1 MANQNNSNLIRT
13 KDLLLKDHGTLSI
26 VIFTGEDRNQTE
38 NFLSKIDDLI
48 TVYGQSDAQANR
60 LAIMVIESIPDSP
73 AALWLKAAK
82 LEESIAGNNATHKNL
97 NTWDLPPEN
106 QVERPGLRK
115 ALEKVYGS
123 TTDNTAIFRK
133 LTEGK
138 EQRNGESFHSYFMRR
153 QTAHM
158 EYIAAITPEWK
169 RKTQEEKWT
178 TWQPHMTAVSWEV
191 ETYCRG
197 KVRKYIQDIRLS
209 KTIAD
214 MDALLKQVSLWE
226 LTDEGAADLKQ
237 TKVSPVASVGQQQQ
251 SQQQQSQRK
260 QQQSGKQGPIQCPY
274 CGLYGH
280 KRLECRFRIR
290 DENNGIKRDRHV
302 PFPVKSR
309 RQQQREAERKKEN
322 KAKATVS
329 AINESQPNSNQSQAN
344 ASIPAGNLPSQQQSA
359 PPQSVGSIKAWPPQ
373 LGHQTSG
380 FHSQM
385 NQQNQQFG
393 NFPLALYQPQYPQG
407 PPSCHPSNNEHS
419 RVDIFQDDASS
430 LNG

>member
-1 MANQNNSNLIRT
+1 MANQSNSNLIRT

-26 VIFTGEDRNQTE
+26 VIFTGEDRNQTD

-82 LEESIAGNNATHKNL
+82 LEESIAGENASHRNL
-97 NTWDLPPEN
+97 NTWDLEPN
-106 QVERPGLRK
+106 NGVERPGLRK
-115 ALEKVYGS
+115 ALETVYGS

-138 EQRNGESFHSYFMRR
+138 EQRNLESFHSYYMRR

-158 EYIAAITPEWK
+158 EYIAAITPDWK
-169 RKTQEEKWT
+169 RKTQAQKWT
-178 TWQPHMTAVSWEV
+178 TWRPHLAAVSWEV
-191 ETYCRG
+191 ESYCRP

-237 TKVSPVASVGQQQQ
+237 TKVSAVASVGQQHQ
-251 SQQQQSQRK
+251 SQQHQSQRK
-260 QQQSGKQGPIQCPY
+260 QQQGKQGPMQCPY

-280 KRLECRFRIR
+280 KKLECRFRIR
-290 DENNGIKRDRHV
+290 DETNGIKREKHV

-309 RQQQREAERKKEN
+309 RQQQREAERRKEN
-322 KAKATVS
+322 KVKTSSVA
-329 AINESQPNSNQSQAN
+329 AIGEASSSNNQSQTN
-344 ASIPAGNLPSQQQSA
+344 AGIPAGNLQPQQQA
-359 PPQSVGSIKAWPPQ
+359 NPPQSVGSIKAWPPQ
-373 LGHQTSG
+373 LGQQTGG
-380 FHSQM
+380 FHSQG
-385 NQQNQQFG
+385 NQHSQHLG
-393 NFPLALYQPQYPQG
+393 NFPLALYHTQYPQG
-407 PPSCHPSNNEHS
+407 PPSCHENI
-419 RVDIFQDDASS
+419 RGDIFQDDASS